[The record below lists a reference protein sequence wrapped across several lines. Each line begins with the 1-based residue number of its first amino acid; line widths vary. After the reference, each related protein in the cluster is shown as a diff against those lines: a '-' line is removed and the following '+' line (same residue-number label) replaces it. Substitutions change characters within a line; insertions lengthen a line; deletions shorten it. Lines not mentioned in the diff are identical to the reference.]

1 MKSNDWTLDLL
12 KLVFHNTPVDSI
24 GDATG
29 FSGSSVAGSLYVSLH
44 TADPGRAGAQTTHEA
59 NYLGY
64 SRAMVPRT
72 KSRWTIELLDKD
84 IGPVRVT
91 NATIIV
97 FPESTGGSALVTYAA
112 IGVAANGPGKLL
124 YPAKL
129 IQPLTISAGIIP
141 EFRIGDMTLTEK

>member
-91 NATIIV
+91 NAAFIV
-97 FPESTGGSALVTYAA
+97 FP
-112 IGVAANGPGKLL
+112 
-124 YPAKL
+124 
-129 IQPLTISAGIIP
+129 
-141 EFRIGDMTLTEK
+141 